1 MGQRTQAT
9 AGCLSALAGLG
20 LGLAVWRELTEG
32 RVHRFEAGPD
42 WRLVSLALPACLIGG
57 IAVGVL
63 GGLLLHR
70 LLGPRLRP
78 RRQGPPDPG

>member
-20 LGLAVWRELTEG
+20 LGLAVWFGLTEG
-32 RVHRFEAGPD
+32 RVHRFETGPD
-42 WRLVSLALPACLIGG
+42 WRLVYLALPVCLAGG
-57 IAVGVL
+57 IAVGTL
-63 GGLLLHR
+63 GGLVLQR
-70 LLGPRLRP
+70 LLRP